1 MKCILVLLASV
12 LAVGGAAAEDI
23 RIALL
28 CTGSTTDGGWNQLA
42 KEGAEAAAAKIGA
55 KLTVLQKVP
64 QDRAGS
70 EIFDFVAEDYRLI
83 IAHGY
88 EYLEPAAKV
97 AAEIGDGVMTRIAVS
112 GADVPR
118 PGIVTIDFD
127 VSHAS
132 YQAGIVAARVT
143 KSGKLGFVGGA
154 PIPSV
159 KACYRGFLAGARSV
173 NPEISV
179 AETYTSWDQPQQNK
193 AQTEAL
199 LQVGIDVVYHDV
211 DAASMGVFEAIRA
224 ANQTKP
230 GSAWVIGC
238 VADQNANPI
247 CPNSILGSAVIR
259 LDDTFAILAASVMDG
274 SFSPGAVIRENIA
287 RKTCVFIP
295 NPALVGS
302 LITPM
307 IQAELAA
314 AEAKLISGAIVI
326 PGEP

>member
-1 MKCILVLLASV
+1 MILLRLAALA
-12 LAVGGAAAEDI
+12 LAVATAWSAEDV

-55 KLTVLQKVP
+55 KLTILQKVP
-64 QDRAGS
+64 QDRASS
-70 EIFDFVAEDYRLI
+70 EIFDFVAEDYRLV

-97 AAEIGDGVMTRIAVS
+97 AAEIGEGAVTRIAVC
-112 GADVPR
+112 GADVAR

-132 YQAGIVAARVT
+132 YQAGIVAARVS
-143 KSGKLGFVGGA
+143 KSGKLGFIGGA

-159 KACYRGFLAGARSV
+159 KACYRGFLAGARSI
-173 NPEISV
+173 NPDINV

-199 LQVGIDVVYHDV
+199 LQVGVDVVYHDV
-211 DAASMGVFEAIRA
+211 DAASLGVFEAIRA
-224 ANQTKP
+224 ANQAKP
-230 GSAWVIGC
+230 GSAWVVGC

-247 CPNSILGSAVIR
+247 CPEWILGSAVIR
-259 LDDTFAILAASVMDG
+259 LDDTFAVLAASVMDG
-274 SFSPGAVIRENIA
+274 SFTPGAVVRENIA

-295 NPALVGS
+295 NPTLVGTV
-302 LITPM
+302 ITPG
-307 IQAELAA
+307 IQAELAT
-314 AEAKLISGAIVI
+314 AETGLIAGDIVI